1 MLTAEDTQLLHRLAE
16 RIAERKLTQTELS
29 RATGIH
35 QSQISRIL
43 AGQLSR
49 ASRNVQK
56 LCEYAKTLSEPAPD
70 RSTEE
75 LAGALREFLGSAAAE
90 EAPIADL
97 LTSLR
102 AWRQRW
108 RVYK

>member
-1 MLTAEDTQLLHRLAE
+1 MLTAEDTQLLHHVAE
-16 RIAERKLTQTELS
+16 LVAERKLTQTELS
-29 RATGIH
+29 RVTGIH

-56 LCEYAKTLSEPAPD
+56 LCEYAKYLPEPAPD
-70 RSTEE
+70 RSADE
-75 LAGALREFLGSAAAE
+75 LAGALSEFLGSATTE
-90 EAPIADL
+90 EAAIADL

-108 RVYK
+108 RIDS